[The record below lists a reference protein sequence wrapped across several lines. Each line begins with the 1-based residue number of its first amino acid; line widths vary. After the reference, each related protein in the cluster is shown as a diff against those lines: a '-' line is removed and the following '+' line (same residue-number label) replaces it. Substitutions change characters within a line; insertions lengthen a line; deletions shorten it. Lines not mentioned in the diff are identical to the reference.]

1 MNMNSDPTSRAW
13 KTVAR
18 TGLRFTLRGS
28 AWLLSAS
35 GRAMQFGGKQLSRCG
50 EWLSQT
56 TRDGNHA
63 E

>member
-1 MNMNSDPTSRAW
+1 MNMNSNPTSAGW

-18 TGLRFTLRGS
+18 TGLRFTIRGS

-56 TRDGNHA
+56 TRCSNRA